1 MEPKR
6 NRSRIED
13 KSRPRTT
20 ILYYLEDTQV
30 CQTMFL
36 NNYNISKKVVRTAI
50 EKRAQGN
57 LVTEDMREKK
67 QNNVKYD
74 EETVNIIKSHI
85 KSFPVMESH
94 YSRESSK
101 GQYLACNLNVR
112 KMYELIIK
120 EHSDIKIEEHFF
132 RKVFGDSFNLG
143 FHRPK
148 KDQYDICIEYKNAID
163 KTKIQS
169 KYNTKGTKTQQEI

>member
-1 MEPKR
+1 
-6 NRSRIED
+6 
-13 KSRPRTT
+13 
-20 ILYYLEDTQV
+20 
-30 CQTMFL
+30 MFF

-101 GQYLACNLNVR
+101 GQYLASNLNVR
-112 KMYELIIK
+112 KMWAD
-120 EHSDIKIEEHFF
+120 H
-132 RKVFGDSFNLG
+132 
-143 FHRPK
+143 
-148 KDQYDICIEYKNAID
+148 
-163 KTKIQS
+163 
-169 KYNTKGTKTQQEI
+169 

>member
-1 MEPKR
+1 M
-6 NRSRIED
+6 
-13 KSRPRTT
+13 
-20 ILYYLEDTQV
+20 
-30 CQTMFL
+30 C
-36 NNYNISKKVVRTAI
+36 VR
-50 EKRAQGN
+50 
-57 LVTEDMREKK
+57 
-67 QNNVKYD
+67 
-74 EETVNIIKSHI
+74 
-85 KSFPVMESH
+85 
-94 YSRESSK
+94 
-101 GQYLACNLNVR
+101 C
-112 KMYELIIK
+112 ELIIK